1 MTRDLSFIKYIA
13 FDLGGILVDVQR
25 QVLPQLSRP
34 KEEIERAFFGQN
46 RHESLGTGTLS
57 AKDYAERVALDLQV
71 DAATIETVWAKV
83 VTWKSFAAPLLAGLK
98 VPFVFWSNTDPIH
111 TEKLK
116 QTLQLSASVWAQSV
130 LSHEAGCLKP
140 DPRFFDLGLQKLNLR
155 PEQVLFID
163 DRAENVSAAQRFQ
176 INTRQ
181 ITTPQDL
188 FALLESL
195 T

>member
-1 MTRDLSFIKYIA
+1 MTRDLSDIKCIA
-13 FDLGGILVDVQR
+13 FDLGGVLVDVQR
-25 QVLPQLSRP
+25 QVLPQLNRP

-46 RHESLGTGTLS
+46 RHASLGTGTLL

-83 VTWKSFAAPLLAGLK
+83 VTWKSFATPLLAGLK

-116 QTLQLSASVWAQSV
+116 QTLQLPSSVWAKSV
-130 LSHEAGCLKP
+130 LSHEAGYLKP
-140 DPRFFDLGLQKLNLR
+140 DARFFDLGLQKLDLR

-163 DRAENVSAAQRFQ
+163 DRAENVSAAQQFQ
-176 INTRQ
+176 INTHQ
-181 ITTPQDL
+181 ISNPHDVL
-188 FALLESL
+188 VLLESL